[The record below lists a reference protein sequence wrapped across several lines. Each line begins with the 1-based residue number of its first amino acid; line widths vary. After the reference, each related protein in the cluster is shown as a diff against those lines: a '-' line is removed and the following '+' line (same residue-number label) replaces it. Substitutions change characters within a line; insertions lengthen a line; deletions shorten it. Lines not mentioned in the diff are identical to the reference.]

1 MKDHV
6 EMDHLTKSDAVML
19 SRDQGMDLQTLFR
32 IYTNVSNFVIASPK
46 IILTLIF
53 FFYDFCD
60 IHKND
65 FPLSYFQIV
74 GETFKTMSK
83 GPYLDFCS
91 T

>member
-6 EMDHLTKSDAVML
+6 EKDHLTKSDVVML
-19 SRDQGMDLQTLFR
+19 SIDQGMDLQTLFR
-32 IYTNVSNFVIASPK
+32 IHPNVSNFLIASPK
-46 IILTLIF
+46 IILTPHF

-65 FPLSYFQIV
+65 FPPSYFQIV
-74 GETFKTMSK
+74 GETFETMSK